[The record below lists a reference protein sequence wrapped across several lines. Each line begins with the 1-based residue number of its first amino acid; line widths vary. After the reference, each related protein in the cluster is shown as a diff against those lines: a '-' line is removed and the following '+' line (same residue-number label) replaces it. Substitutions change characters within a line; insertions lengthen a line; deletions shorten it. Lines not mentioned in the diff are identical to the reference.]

1 MGKSK
6 EGFSPLGSFRAPM
19 WCSLRRTGVATGGP
33 EMRHLWQNWP
43 ERSAARSPRAAFEQR
58 FLHRPHAIQRR
69 LRERRGM
76 KICGRRQISHGLLR
90 KLLLFFFF
98 TTPHSS
104 FFTTPHS
111 SFFTA
116 PHSLFS
122 TTPHSLW
129 FTTPQVTMTTPRP
142 VCNGWT
148 CLYSTRQT
156 SAANESSVVRNA
168 FLWYSRVACG
178 LTA

>member
-111 SFFTA
+111 SF
-116 PHSLFS
+116 S
-122 TTPHSLW
+122 TTPHSSFLSPLTVHFLPPLKVFGLPPLTLHFLPPLTVCDLPPLTGCD
-129 FTTPQVTMTTPRP
+129 FTTPR
-142 VCNGWT
+142 G
-148 CLYSTRQT
+148 
-156 SAANESSVVRNA
+156 
-168 FLWYSRVACG
+168 
-178 LTA
+178 